1 MNHTTSPLALPAFVR
16 QHVFDSDAAM
26 ASALAA
32 AVADGLRAGLA
43 GRGGASLAVSGGRSP
58 IPFLEAL
65 SAEMLDWSRVVVTL
79 VDERWVAP
87 SSADSNE
94 ALVRRHLLRGPAAA
108 ACLVPLKTPAASP
121 EAGVAAALALR
132 AEMPRPFDAVV
143 LGMGEDGHT
152 ASLFPDAAGLA
163 DALDPAGA
171 AELVCIHPP
180 RAPHA
185 RITLSLAGVLATR
198 RLFLQAG
205 GAAKRAVLERAA
217 REGEP
222 LRLPVA
228 ALLQQ
233 HKVVPELFFCA

>member
-16 QHVFDSDAAM
+16 QRLFDSDAAM
-26 ASALAA
+26 ARALAA

-43 GRGGASLAVSGGRSP
+43 GRGSASLAVSGGRSP

-94 ALVRRHLLRGPAAA
+94 ALVRRHLLRGSAAA

-163 DALDPAGA
+163 DALDPAGT

-233 HKVVPELFFCA
+233 QTVVPELFFRA